1 MTKLTVGI
9 VDYGVGNH
17 ISVHHTLNY
26 LGLRCLVSDAHASLK
41 ACDML
46 LLPGVGAFRPAMQA
60 LKGKGLDHFLVDE
73 VARQK
78 PILGICLG
86 MQLLG
91 KSSSENGQTAGLGL
105 IPGDVVRLGNGS
117 WHIGWN
123 TVTLQKPDPLFE
135 VAHNEDFYFNHS
147 YAYQELNEFVVCTTG
162 FGDMRFASVVRS
174 GKVAGIQFHPEK
186 SQRAG
191 HTLLNS
197 VIKGLCDA

>member
-9 VDYGVGNH
+9 VNYGVGNFN
-17 ISVHHTLNY
+17 SVHNTLNF
-26 LGLRCLVSDAHASLK
+26 LGLRCRVSDDHTLLE
-41 ACDML
+41 ACDLL

-60 LKGKGLDHFLVDE
+60 LESKKLDRFLVDQ
-73 VARQK
+73 VARKK

-91 KSSSENGQTAGLGL
+91 KSSLENGRTAGLGL
-105 IPGDVVRLGNGS
+105 IPGDVVSLGIAC

-123 TVTLQKPDPLFE
+123 TATLRRPDPLFE
-135 VAHNEDFYFNHS
+135 VAHNQDFYFNHS
-147 YAYQELNEFVVCTTG
+147 YAYQALDEFVVCTTG
-162 FGDMRFASVVRS
+162 FGDARFASVVRND
-174 GKVAGIQFHPEK
+174 KVAGMQFHPEK

-191 HTLLNS
+191 HALLRS

>member
-17 ISVHHTLNY
+17 NSVLHSLRH
-26 LGLRCLVSDAHASLK
+26 LGLRGFISADHKSLRTSDL
-41 ACDML
+41 L

-60 LKGKGLDHFLVDE
+60 LEQRKLNLFLLDQ
-73 VARQK
+73 VACQK

-91 KSSSENGQTAGLGL
+91 KSSSENGWTAGLGL
-105 IPGDVVRLGNGS
+105 IPGSVVTLGIGC

-123 TVTLQKPDPLFE
+123 TVTQKKVDPIFE
-135 VAHNEDFYFNHS
+135 VAHNRDFYFNHS
-147 YAYQELNEFVVCTTG
+147 HAYESFGEYVVCTSE
-162 FGDMRFASVVRS
+162 FGATPFASVVRS

-191 HTLLNS
+191 CDLLQS
-197 VIKGLCDA
+197 VIKGLCHA

>member
-1 MTKLTVGI
+1 MSKLTVGV

-17 ISVHHTLNY
+17 SSVRRTLNF
-26 LGLRCLVSDAHASLK
+26 LGLRCCISADQALLK
-41 ACDML
+41 PCDLL

-60 LKGKGLDHFLVDE
+60 LESRGLDVFIVEQAEH
-73 VARQK
+73 QK

-91 KSSSENGQTAGLGL
+91 KSSSENGRTAGLGL
-105 IPGDVVRLGNGS
+105 ISGDVVPLGSGR

-123 TVTLQKPDPLFE
+123 TVNLQNQDPLFK
-135 VAHNEDFYFNHS
+135 AADSQDFYFNHS
-147 YAYQELNEFVVCTTG
+147 YAYEAMDEFVVCSTG
-162 FGDMRFASVVRS
+162 FGDKRFASAVRS

-191 HTLLNS
+191 HALLRS
-197 VIKGLCDA
+197 VIEGLCDA

>member
-17 ISVHHTLNY
+17 NSVHNTLNY
-26 LGLRCLVSDAHASLK
+26 LGLRCRVSDDHVLLR

-60 LKGKGLDHFLVDE
+60 LESKGLDRFLVNQ

-105 IPGDVVRLGNGS
+105 VPGDVVPLGNNC

-123 TVTLQKPDPLFE
+123 NAIMQKPDPLFE
-135 VAHNEDFYFNHS
+135 VAHNQDFYFNHS
-147 YAYQELNEFVVCTTG
+147 YAYQAMDEFVVCSTG
-162 FGDMRFASVVRS
+162 FGETRFASVVRV

-191 HTLLNS
+191 HALLRS
-197 VIKGLCDA
+197 VIEGLCDA

>member
-17 ISVHHTLNY
+17 NSVHHTLNY
-26 LGLRCLVSDAHASLK
+26 LGLRCRVSDDHTLLK
-41 ACDML
+41 ACDLL

-60 LKGKGLDHFLVDE
+60 LESKGLDRFLVDQ

-91 KSSSENGQTAGLGL
+91 KSSSENGRTAGLGL
-105 IPGDVVRLGNGS
+105 IPGDVVPLGIGC

-123 TVTLQKPDPLFE
+123 TATLQKPDPLFE
-135 VAHNEDFYFNHS
+135 VAHNQDFYFNHS
-147 YAYQELNEFVVCTTG
+147 YAYQALDEFAVCTTA
-162 FGDMRFASVVRS
+162 FGDVRFASVVRA

-191 HTLLNS
+191 HALLRS
-197 VIKGLCDA
+197 VIEGLCDA

>member
-1 MTKLTVGI
+1 MTRLSIGI

-17 ISVHHTLNY
+17 NSVRHTLNY
-26 LGLRCLVSDAHASLK
+26 LGLRCRVSDDHTLLK
-41 ACDML
+41 ACDLL

-60 LKGKGLDHFLVDE
+60 LERKGLDRFLIDQ
-73 VARQK
+73 VAHQK

-91 KSSSENGQTAGLGL
+91 KSSSENGRTAGLGL
-105 IPGDVVRLGNGS
+105 IPGDVVPLGIGC

-123 TVTLQKPDPLFE
+123 TATLQKPDPLFE
-135 VAHNEDFYFNHS
+135 VAHNQDFYFNHS
-147 YAYQELNEFVVCTTG
+147 HAYQALDEFAVCIAS
-162 FGDMRFASVVRS
+162 FGDTRFASVVRA

-191 HTLLNS
+191 HSLLRS
-197 VIKGLCDA
+197 VIEGLCDA